1 MTTKIKDLKSP
12 RIIYELEW
20 VVLRIE
26 NRDWQSNA
34 EYYRL
39 LKYKQDLEN
48 EIDKRLSQIL

>member
-1 MTTKIKDLKSP
+1 MTTKVKDMKSP

-26 NRDWQSNA
+26 NRDWSGNA
-34 EYYRL
+34 EYYQL
-39 LKYKQDLEN
+39 IKYKQDLEN

>member
-1 MTTKIKDLKSP
+1 MTTKVKELKSP

-26 NRDWQSNA
+26 NRDWDGNA

-39 LKYKQDLEN
+39 IKYKQDLEN